1 MEVDKL
7 ELFYFGPDGWTSC
20 GEKRAVA
27 NYVEYSNVPSE
38 ALYLLRNLSVANYV
52 EYSNVPSE
60 ALYLLR
66 NLSKGT
72 EERPFTW
79 QDGKM
84 VFW

>member
-7 ELFYFGPDGWTSC
+7 ELFYFGADGWTSC
-20 GEKRAVA
+20 GEKRA
-27 NYVEYSNVPSE
+27 
-38 ALYLLRNLSVANYV
+38 VANYV

>member
-7 ELFYFGPDGWTSC
+7 ELFYFGADGWISC

-38 ALYLLRNLSVANYV
+38 ALYLLRNLS
-52 EYSNVPSE
+52 
-60 ALYLLR
+60 
-66 NLSKGT
+66 KGT
-72 EERPFTW
+72 EEHPFTW
-79 QDGKM
+79 QDGEM